1 MTISCF
7 QQFFIMRRKFLF
19 ALSIVNNAFG
29 LNMAINKT
37 SSCDD
42 RPSIST
48 GSQPTANPFL
58 CSDKAME
65 SRRRPRRYHVDRRSG
80 RREVAPELYT
90 LHPTLPYYSLFSK
103 PSERDR
109 DFNGVCFATHKRPN
123 CVFWS
128 DAWPAP
134 ATYHRPPREHC
145 RSRLGRI
152 PKQARHVQIPWRSH
166 QFRRFEVCRS
176 LRISPLRVQH
186 SGWAVNGIYRRK
198 NPPGKPFC

>member
-1 MTISCF
+1 MGSEMCIRDRSITQDKPALLWEEKNVGNMTISCF

-145 RSRLGRI
+145 RSRSVSYTHLTL
-152 PKQARHVQIPWRSH
+152 PTKA
-166 QFRRFEVCRS
+166 
-176 LRISPLRVQH
+176 
-186 SGWAVNGIYRRK
+186 
-198 NPPGKPFC
+198 